1 MKMKNLLPFLLIFCL
16 KASAQDVSGLFS
28 GTLLNDSTQKIQN
41 YELALSEYKGKITGY
56 AYTTFVVNDTF
67 YYSIKRVK
75 ATKAN
80 GTLIVEDLK
89 MLANNFPSERS
100 KGVRVV
106 NTIPLPQQDSIM
118 ELKGTWRTNQTKVYY
133 SIHGALDL
141 KKNNDSLRSALI
153 GHLYDLDILK
163 RPEPVFVNKIVEEK
177 DKTNTE
183 IASKPLKESKPVKE
197 ITSVKERLPSK
208 ENKTK
213 PDGEQ
218 AIAKSKD
225 VRPTTVPAASRS
237 TKVLQTLDVV
247 SDSLV
252 LSFYD
257 NGIVDGDTISVNF
270 NGENIISKVRL
281 TAVAAKR
288 SLLLRS
294 ADTDTY
300 QITLIA
306 ENLGSIPPNTGLLVV
321 QDGKNRYDIHF
332 TADLQNNAAVVFRR
346 KK

>member
-1 MKMKNLLPFLLIFCL
+1 MKMKNILPYLLILCF

-28 GTLLNDSTQKIQN
+28 GILVNDSTKKIQN

-67 YYSIKRVK
+67 YYSVKRIK
-75 ATKAN
+75 ATKEN
-80 GTLIVEDLK
+80 GTLIVEDVKL
-89 MLANNFPSERS
+89 LANNFPTERS
-100 KGVRVV
+100 KGVRVL

-118 ELKGTWRTNQTKVYY
+118 ELKGTWRTNQTRVYY

-141 KKNNDSLRSALI
+141 KKNNDSLRSPLI
-153 GHLYDLDILK
+153 SHLYDLNILE
-163 RPEPVFVNKIVEEK
+163 RPGSVFVSKTVREK
-177 DKTNTE
+177 DKAKTAIE
-183 IASKPLKESKPVKE
+183 SKPLKESK
-197 ITSVKERLPSK
+197 SVKESLSTKESK
-208 ENKTK
+208 LKSAT
-213 PDGEQ
+213 DL
-218 AIAKSKD
+218 ATAKSKD
-225 VRPTTVPAASRS
+225 VVPTTVPAENRS
-237 TKVLQTLDVV
+237 TKVLQTIDVV
-247 SDSLV
+247 TDSLV

-270 NGENIISKVRL
+270 NGQTVISKTKL
-281 TAVAAKR
+281 TAVAAKQ

-300 QITLIA
+300 QLTLIA

-321 QDGKNRYDIHF
+321 QDGNTKYDIHF

>member
-1 MKMKNLLPFLLIFCL
+1 MKMKNLLPYLLILCF

-28 GTLLNDSTQKIQN
+28 GTLVNDSTKKIQN

-80 GTLIVEDLK
+80 GTLIVEDVK
-89 MLANNFPSERS
+89 MLANNFPAERS

-106 NTIPLPQQDSIM
+106 NTIPLQQQDSIM

-133 SIHGALDL
+133 SVYGALDL
-141 KKNNDSLRSALI
+141 KKNNDSLRSPLI
-153 GHLYDLDILK
+153 NHLYDLDVLERTDPVYVNNTVK
-163 RPEPVFVNKIVEEK
+163 GKEKTEPAAKSEAVTK
-177 DKTNTE
+177 
-183 IASKPLKESKPVKE
+183 SK
-197 ITSVKERLPSK
+197 SVI
-208 ENKTK
+208 ENKPAT
-213 PDGEQ
+213 
-218 AIAKSKD
+218 AKRKD
-225 VRPTTVPAASRS
+225 VAPVVIPAENRNTT
-237 TKVLQTLDVV
+237 VLQTIDVV
-247 SDSLV
+247 TDSLV

-257 NGIVDGDTISVNF
+257 NGIVDGDIISVDF
-270 NGENIISKVRL
+270 NGQNVISKTRL

-294 ADTDTY
+294 ADSDTY
-300 QITLIA
+300 QLTLIA

-332 TADLQNNAAVVFRR
+332 TADLQTNAAVVFRR

>member
-1 MKMKNLLPFLLIFCL
+1 MKMKNLLPYLLIFCF

-28 GTLLNDSTQKIQN
+28 GTLVNDSTQKIQN

-80 GTLIVEDLK
+80 GTLIVEDVK

-133 SIHGALDL
+133 SVYGAMDL
-141 KKNNDSLRSALI
+141 KKNNDSLRSPLI
-153 GHLYDLDILK
+153 SHLYDLDIIE
-163 RPEPVFVNKIVEEK
+163 RADPVYVN
-177 DKTNTE
+177 NT
-183 IASKPLKESKPVKE
+183 VKE
-197 ITSVKERLPSK
+197 KTEPADKSEAVTKSKSVI
-208 ENKTK
+208 ENKPATA
-213 PDGEQ
+213 Q
-218 AIAKSKD
+218 RKD
-225 VRPTTVPAASRS
+225 VAPVVIPVENRN
-237 TKVLQTLDVV
+237 TKVLQTIEVV
-247 SDSLV
+247 TDSLV

-270 NGENIISKVRL
+270 NGQNVISKTRL

-300 QITLIA
+300 QLTLIA

-321 QDGKNRYDIHF
+321 QDGKNKYDIHF
-332 TADLQNNAAVVFRR
+332 SADLQTNAAVVFRR